1 MRLRFWEKV
10 YAGVQENISKMTPSK
25 QGIVTWALAVGKHH
39 NIDYLRVGK
48 TPGLLLKL
56 KYKIADKLI
65 FSKVKNTI
73 GIENANLLPTAG
85 AKLSDEIAMFMRSIG
100 VPITYGY
107 GLTESTATVCCYD
120 YVDYEIGTVGSIM
133 PSVYVKIGE
142 ENEILLKGKTIFPG
156 YYKNPEATK
165 EAFTE
170 DGWFRTGDAGY
181 IKDNKIV
188 LTERIKDL
196 FKTSNGKYIAPQA
209 IETRLSLDKYI
220 EQIAVIGDERNFVSA
235 IIAPSIPAIEEF
247 AVKDNPIL
255 KDPVAP
261 GPIVPYAIF
270 PGAKFPF
277 PIAEDAIFPE
287 AVVPDARIP
296 DQSIFDDFESRIF
309 NFGIE

>member
-1 MRLRFWEKV
+1 
-10 YAGVQENISKMTPSK
+10 MTPSK

-48 TPGLLLKL
+48 TPSLLLKL

-85 AKLSDEIAMFMRSIG
+85 AKLSDEIAVFMRSIG

-247 AVKDNPIL
+247 AVKNKIKYDSIDELIAHSAVYALIEGRINELQKGMANYEQIKKFVLIKKGFSIETGELTNTL
-255 KDPVAP
+255 KTRR
-261 GPIVPYAIF
+261 
-270 PGAKFPF
+270 
-277 PIAEDAIFPE
+277 
-287 AVVPDARIP
+287 AVVMQKYKSQIDAMY
-296 DQSIFDDFESRIF
+296 
-309 NFGIE
+309 NA